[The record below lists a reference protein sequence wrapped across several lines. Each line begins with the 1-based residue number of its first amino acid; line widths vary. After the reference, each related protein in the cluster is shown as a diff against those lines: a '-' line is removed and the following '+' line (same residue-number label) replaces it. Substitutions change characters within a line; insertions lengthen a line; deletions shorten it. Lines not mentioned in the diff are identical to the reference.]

1 MREMSEGRGA
11 AGPTAELT
19 TAVSVHA
26 VIARLLGEEF
36 LLTLR
41 HREQRWHMLPGGAI
55 HSGETVCGGLRARL
69 REVLGAEVGDLAFHT
84 AIEDEPRPEGNHINL
99 VFDTSLVGTDDVEVA
114 SRSDLWEAV
123 WIRWDDIEAADLYPP
138 LVRRR
143 LPVGTL
149 RDEAWWPPRL
159 DSAPNGGED

>member
-1 MREMSEGRGA
+1 MSDDRRA

-19 TAVSVHA
+19 TGVSAYA
-26 VIARLLGEEF
+26 VIARLLSEEY
-36 LLTLR
+36 LLTMR
-41 HREQRWHMLPGGAI
+41 HREQGWHVLPGGAV

-84 AIEDEPRPEGNHINL
+84 AIEDEPRPEGNHVTL
-99 VFDTSLVGTDDVEVA
+99 VFDTSLVGEDDVEVV

-123 WIRWDDIEAADLYPP
+123 WIRWDDIQDTDLYPP

-149 RDEAWWPPRL
+149 RDEAWWSPDPS
-159 DSAPNGGED
+159 SAFDAGEG

>member
-1 MREMSEGRGA
+1 MIGSARRNRVGA
-11 AGPTAELT
+11 G
-19 TAVSVHA
+19 AV
-26 VIARLLGEEF
+26 
-36 LLTLR
+36 
-41 HREQRWHMLPGGAI
+41 

-84 AIEDEPRPEGNHINL
+84 AIEDEPRPEGNHVTL
-99 VFDTSLVGTDDVEVA
+99 VFDTSLVGGDDVEVV

-123 WIRWDDIEAADLYPP
+123 WIRWDDIQDTDLYPP

-149 RDEAWWPPRL
+149 RDEAWWPPEL
-159 DSAPNGGED
+159 SSAPNDGEGCPQPCWRIRAEINYGGLTPSHLVGLVCRSGHTR